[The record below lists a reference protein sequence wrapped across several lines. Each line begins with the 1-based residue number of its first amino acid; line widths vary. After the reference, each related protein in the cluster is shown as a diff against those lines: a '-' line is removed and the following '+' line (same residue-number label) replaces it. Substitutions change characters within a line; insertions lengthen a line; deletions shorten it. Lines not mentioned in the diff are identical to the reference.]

1 MPRNLLMISS
11 VAAVSFVA
19 GSLTVAAHTQSQ
31 QAPLVV
37 DVSFMKVEPGKIG
50 EYLRLERELWKPVH
64 QERIRI
70 RQMRSWSLYRVE
82 YPYGAET
89 PYDFVTLNIF
99 NSSEDSER
107 DVVPFFEK
115 VHRNIKIDD
124 VFSRTLAARRL
135 ARGELWRRIDH
146 VE

>member
-19 GSLTVAAHTQSQ
+19 GSLTAAAYTQSQ
-31 QAPLVV
+31 QPPLVV
-37 DVSFMKVEPGKIG
+37 DVSFMKVEPGKVG

-64 QERIRI
+64 QDRIRSGH
-70 RQMRSWSLYRVE
+70 MRSWSLYRVDF
-82 YPYGAET
+82 PYGTET
-89 PYDFVTLNIF
+89 PYNFVTLNVY
-99 NSSEDSER
+99 NSSEDLER
-107 DVVPFFEK
+107 EFVPVFEK